1 MIILP
6 TNLSPLRY
14 PGGKSKLSP
23 LLRYIIENRVENN
36 ITTYIEPFAGGAGV
50 ALELL
55 FSGTVDNII
64 INDYDKAIYS
74 FWRAVTESPRR
85 FINSIQERPVTIEE
99 WYRQKEIYN
108 TQKDKYSFEL
118 GFATFFLNRTNRSGI
133 LNAGPIGGYEQNGNY
148 LIDARYNKD
157 SLIDKVEQII
167 KHKKKIK
174 IYNKDIRRFIEL
186 VISQHK
192 INSFVYFDPPY
203 YLKGKELYKNFF
215 LPKDHKEIKDSI
227 IQKVQ
232 CPWVMTYDNEIS
244 IAEIYQDF
252 CIKKYELMYSLA
264 NKGKASE
271 LIIFSQE
278 NLCPSNEELSE
289 NAIKIFLS

>member
-1 MIILP
+1 MIVLP

-36 ITTYIEPFAGGAGV
+36 ITTYVEPFAGGAGV
-50 ALELL
+50 ALDLL
-55 FSGTVDNII
+55 FSETVDNII
-64 INDYDKAIYS
+64 INDYDKSIYS
-74 FWRAVTESPRR
+74 FWRAVIESPNK
-85 FINSIQERPVTIEE
+85 FIKTIQERPVTIEE

-133 LNAGPIGGYEQNGNY
+133 INAGPIGGYEQNGNY

-157 SLIDKVEQII
+157 ALIKKINQI
-167 KHKKKIK
+167 KKYKSKIK

-186 VISQHK
+186 VISKQNN
-192 INSFVYFDPPY
+192 NSFVYFDPPY

-215 LPKDHKEIKDSI
+215 LPKDHKEIKNSI
-227 IQKVQ
+227 TNKVH
-232 CPWVMTYDNEIS
+232 CHWVMTYDNEIS
-244 IAEIYQDF
+244 IAEIYKDYY
-252 CIKKYELMYSLA
+252 IKKYDLMYSLA

-278 NLCPSNEELSE
+278 NLCPSNEELSG

>member
-1 MIILP
+1 MIVLP

-50 ALELL
+50 ALDLL
-55 FSGTVDNII
+55 FSETVDNII

-74 FWRAVTESPRR
+74 FWRAVTESPSK
-85 FINSIQERPVTIEE
+85 FIKTIQERPVTIEE

-133 LNAGPIGGYEQNGNY
+133 INAGPIGGYEQNGNY

-157 SLIDKVEQII
+157 ALIKKINQI
-167 KHKKKIK
+167 KKYKSKIK

-186 VISQHK
+186 VIYTQNN
-192 INSFVYFDPPY
+192 NSFVYFDPPY

-215 LPKDHKEIKDSI
+215 LPKDHKEIKNSI
-227 IQKVQ
+227 INKVH

-244 IAEIYQDF
+244 IAEIYKDY
-252 CIKKYELMYSLA
+252 CIKKYDLMYSLA

-289 NAIKIFLS
+289 NTIKIFLS

>member
-1 MIILP
+1 MP

-36 ITTYIEPFAGGAGV
+36 ITTYVEPFAGGAGV
-50 ALELL
+50 ALDLL
-55 FSGTVDNII
+55 FSETVDNII
-64 INDYDKAIYS
+64 INDYDKSIYS
-74 FWRAVTESPRR
+74 FWRAVIESPNK
-85 FINSIQERPVTIEE
+85 FIKTIQERPVTIEE

-133 LNAGPIGGYEQNGNY
+133 INAGPIGGYEQNGNY

-157 SLIDKVEQII
+157 ALIKKINQI
-167 KHKKKIK
+167 KKYKSKIK

-186 VISQHK
+186 VISKQNN
-192 INSFVYFDPPY
+192 NSFVYFDPPY

-215 LPKDHKEIKDSI
+215 LPKDHKEIKNSI
-227 IQKVQ
+227 TNKVH
-232 CPWVMTYDNEIS
+232 CHWVMTYDNEIS
-244 IAEIYQDF
+244 IAEIYKDYY
-252 CIKKYELMYSLA
+252 IKKYDLMYSLA

-278 NLCPSNEELSE
+278 NLCPSNEELSG

>member
-1 MIILP
+1 MIVLP

-36 ITTYIEPFAGGAGV
+36 ITTYVEPFAGGAGV
-50 ALELL
+50 ALDLL
-55 FSGTVDNII
+55 FSETVDNII

-74 FWRAVTESPRR
+74 FWRAVIESPNK
-85 FINSIQERPVTIEE
+85 FIKTIQERPVTIEE

-133 LNAGPIGGYEQNGNY
+133 INAGPIGGYEQNGNY

-157 SLIDKVEQII
+157 ALIKKINQIE
-167 KHKKKIK
+167 KYKSKIK

-186 VISQHK
+186 VISKQNN
-192 INSFVYFDPPY
+192 NSFVYFDPPY

-215 LPKDHKEIKDSI
+215 LPKDHKEIKNSI
-227 IQKVQ
+227 TNKVH
-232 CPWVMTYDNEIS
+232 CHWVMTYDNEIS
-244 IAEIYQDF
+244 IAEIYKDYY
-252 CIKKYELMYSLA
+252 IKKYDLMYSLA